1 MVKRDM
7 YLNRIKRLIDKDIIK
22 VIIGVRRC
30 GKSYMFN
37 LIIDELINRGVEK
50 NNIFLI
56 NFESAKYNNVSNS
69 HA

>member
-1 MVKRDM
+1 MVKRDI